1 MIDPVDRFL
10 EELEKDLDEANA
22 SYWEAGLDILAR
34 AVWDKRIDCLEK
46 IRDVVVKVCD
56 DRGV

>member
-10 EELEKDLDEANA
+10 EELEKDLDEANS
-22 SYWEAGLDILAR
+22 SYWEAGLNILAR
-34 AVWDKRIDCLEK
+34 AVWDQRIECLEK
-46 IRDVVVKVCD
+46 IRAVVVKVCD